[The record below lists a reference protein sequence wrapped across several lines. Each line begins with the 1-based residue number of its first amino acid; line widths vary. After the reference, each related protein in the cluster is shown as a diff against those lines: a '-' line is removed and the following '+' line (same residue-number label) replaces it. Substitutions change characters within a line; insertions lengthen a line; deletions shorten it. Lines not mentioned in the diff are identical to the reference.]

1 MTGNDDPRYPV
12 PFATTSLPGSDFAIF
27 SRPPPHSYPLS
38 SIGRAILPHP
48 LCRRRASFFPI
59 AELTICPRH
68 RLDARFRAQ
77 LPTPSFSD
85 TTCFFSFL
93 SSFLFETRR
102 GSSWASFGHVRFS
115 RKITSYIYV
124 YIASSFF
131 FRSRDAREMRYNLS
145 WIDICTFFL
154 IERCV
159 PPFVCL
165 WYKENLWYTWRK
177 RCLSLKEWKINTL
190 LLSINCKFLKL
201 IILIIIR

>member
-115 RKITSYIYV
+115 RKITSYICIYCFV
-124 YIASSFF
+124 VFFSF
-131 FRSRDAREMRYNLS
+131 
-145 WIDICTFFL
+145 
-154 IERCV
+154 ERCARNEIQSIV
-159 PPFVCL
+159 DRYLYILLNWALCAPLRLFVIQRKFVIHL
-165 WYKENLWYTWRK
+165 EKEMFVSERMKDKYF
-177 RCLSLKEWKINTL
+177 IV
-190 LLSINCKFLKL
+190 IDKL
-201 IILIIIR
+201 